1 MSKKIHKIPNIHI
14 KRQGVTLD
22 VDMSRMERNL
32 NRAQYMLDSAVMA
45 SMKPFM
51 PMQDGNLISITDAQS
66 QSVAGSGIV
75 YAAYGPSGHYLY
87 EGKTMVDEKTG
98 SPFARK
104 DARKVYVSQYA
115 GKTNVRENLT
125 YGRKGA
131 TDHWFEAAKRK
142 DLEEWKKVVAR
153 QMDKK

>member
-1 MSKKIHKIPNIHI
+1 
-14 KRQGVTLD
+14 
-22 VDMSRMERNL
+22 
-32 NRAQYMLDSAVMA
+32 MLDSAVMA

-87 EGKTMVDEKTG
+87 EGKAMVDEKTG
-98 SPFARK
+98 SPIARK
-104 DARKVYVSQYA
+104 SARKVYVSQYG
-115 GKTNVRENLT
+115 GKTNVKENLT

-131 TDHWFEAAKRK
+131 TDHWFEAAKEK
-142 DLEEWKKVVAR
+142 DLEEWRKVVAR